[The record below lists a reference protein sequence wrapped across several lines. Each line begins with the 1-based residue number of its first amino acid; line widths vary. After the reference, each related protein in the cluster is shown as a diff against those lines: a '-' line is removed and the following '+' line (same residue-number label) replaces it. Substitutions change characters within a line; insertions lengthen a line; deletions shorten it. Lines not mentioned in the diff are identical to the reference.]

1 MRMCWFFG
9 LISNT
14 GCLLIGSLNVIFCLV
29 REFLSCDFFKVF
41 WGQSHVLVNAT
52 SVKKCCE
59 IRFTRSSVGKNLLKD
74 HRSYVK
80 PINDSLSQVL

>member
-9 LISNT
+9 LISNA

-41 WGQSHVLVNAT
+41 WGQFYVLVNAT
-52 SVKKCCE
+52 LVGKKCCE
-59 IRFTRSSVGKNLLKD
+59 IRFERSSVGKQLLKD
-74 HRSYVK
+74 HRSY
-80 PINDSLSQVL
+80 D